1 MMKSHNFN
9 SYYRGI
15 KVTVKAKDKSEKN
28 GNKFIYRGVKY
39 TKDNKENNVSSSG
52 VYRGIRWEDK

>member
-1 MMKSHNFN
+1 MTD
-9 SYYRGI
+9 YYRGI

-28 GNKFIYRGVKY
+28 ENKFIYRGVKY

-52 VYRGIRWEDK
+52 VYRGIKWEDK